1 MKETINFILMTMVVL
16 LAACRQQGAV
26 EKEETKPHIIFLTE
40 MTHNFGAVSSPDT
53 VTFDF
58 VYRNEGP
65 GGFAI
70 DNVKPGCSCTI
81 ASYSRDTIAPGE
93 TDTLRVGL
101 KLREIS
107 EGFFSKRV
115 EIFSNADTTLQVRI
129 RGTYVRNDVPNEE

>member
-1 MKETINFILMTMVVL
+1 MTMVVL

-26 EKEETKPHIIFLTE
+26 DQQEAQKPHIIFLTE

-53 VTFDF
+53 ITFDF

-70 DNVKPGCSCTI
+70 DNVKPGCSCTV
-81 ASYSRDTIAPGE
+81 ASFSRDTIAPGE